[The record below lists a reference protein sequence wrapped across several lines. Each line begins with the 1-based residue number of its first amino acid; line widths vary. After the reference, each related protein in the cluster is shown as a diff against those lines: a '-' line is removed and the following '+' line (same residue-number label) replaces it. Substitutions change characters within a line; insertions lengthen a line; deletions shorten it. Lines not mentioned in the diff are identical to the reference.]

1 MNERPDKNLFKD
13 SLKELTPDDLAPPV
27 KARRRSG
34 KELALW
40 LFWVLLAAALLG
52 VALWSSAQ
60 VVRNL
65 LDFSGSNQDYK
76 DIANNYS
83 PFESNKETPKALLLC
98 RDIYAVA
105 DYDALI
111 AGNVVYPSEPPLTTP
126 DDPTVPVTPSHSGDD
141 PSSAIVPNDP
151 LTMLRDLTP
160 HDERLTADTLAE
172 WKIKYAAM
180 RKEYGN
186 DDIFGWISIPGT
198 NIEYPLVQ
206 GTDNDFYLNHGPK
219 KNSTGYGSIYM
230 DYRNSRTLL
239 SDDLTVIYGHNVRND
254 GTMFN
259 ALLGYLKSNPFQKR
273 QYIYICTADSILKY
287 EVFSCYTADA
297 SLCPTGILNYSSTEA
312 FYNRMREIQNASLHQ
327 RENLELYGTDRV
339 LMLYTCA
346 NSTLSKERCMVFG
359 VLVEMIQ
366 G

>member
-1 MNERPDKNLFKD
+1 MNEHPDENLFKD
-13 SLKELTPDDLAPPV
+13 SLKDLIPDDLAPPV
-27 KARRRSG
+27 KAHRKSG
-34 KELALW
+34 KELVLW
-40 LFWVLLAAALLG
+40 LLWVLLAVALLG

-60 VVRNL
+60 VIRNL
-65 LDFSGSNQDYK
+65 LDFSDSNQDYK
-76 DIANNYS
+76 NIANDYS
-83 PFESNKETPKALLLC
+83 PFESNKETPKSLLLC
-98 RDIYAVA
+98 RNIYAIG

-111 AGNVVYPSEPPLTTP
+111 AGNVVYPESPSPVS
-126 DDPTVPVTPSHSGDD
+126 DDPTAPATSGRSENNS
-141 PSSAIVPNDP
+141 PSSIDPDNP

-160 HDERLTADTLAE
+160 HDERLTKETLAN
-172 WKIKYAAM
+172 WKEKYAAM

-206 GTDNDFYLNHGPK
+206 GTNNDFYLNHGPK

-259 ALLGYLKSNPFQKR
+259 ALLGYLKSSLFQKR
-273 QYIYICTADSILKY
+273 RYIYICTANSILKY

-297 SLCPTGILNYSSTEA
+297 PQCPTGILNYPNAEV
-312 FYNRMREIQNASLHQ
+312 FYNRMQEIQNSSLHQ
-327 RENLELYGTDRV
+327 RENLELYGTDRI

>member
-1 MNERPDKNLFKD
+1 
-13 SLKELTPDDLAPPV
+13 
-27 KARRRSG
+27 
-34 KELALW
+34 
-40 LFWVLLAAALLG
+40 
-52 VALWSSAQ
+52 
-60 VVRNL
+60 
-65 LDFSGSNQDYK
+65 
-76 DIANNYS
+76 
-83 PFESNKETPKALLLC
+83 
-98 RDIYAVA
+98 
-105 DYDALI
+105 
-111 AGNVVYPSEPPLTTP
+111 
-126 DDPTVPVTPSHSGDD
+126 
-141 PSSAIVPNDP
+141 
-151 LTMLRDLTP
+151 
-160 HDERLTADTLAE
+160 
-172 WKIKYAAM
+172 
-180 RKEYGN
+180 
-186 DDIFGWISIPGT
+186 
-198 NIEYPLVQ
+198 
-206 GTDNDFYLNHGPK
+206 
-219 KNSTGYGSIYM
+219 M

-239 SDDLTVIYGHNVRND
+239 SDDLTLIYGHNVRND

-259 ALLGYLKSNPFQKR
+259 ALLGYLKSNLFQKR